1 VTFLTTVSVDLK
13 RRNQRQ
19 RDLVPP
25 ERLAA
30 CNAIVIGTG
39 AIGRQVALQLAAI
52 GIHCMALYDPDQ
64 VKLENLATQG
74 FWESDLGSNKV
85 DAVAKQAKQQFPKLE
100 LHSFAE
106 RFRKSHVLRWS
117 TSRPIAL
124 FCCVDAINT
133 RKLIW
138 EASKDKTQ
146 FFVDGRMAAEVIRVL
161 GSDTPNV
168 DEHYPTTLFASQ
180 EAYAGE
186 CTAKSTIYTANIAAG
201 MMVAQFTR
209 WLRQLPVVREQV
221 FNLLA
226 QELMAS

>member
-1 VTFLTTVSVDLK
+1 MTTVSVDLK

-25 ERLAA
+25 ERLAS

-39 AIGRQVALQLAAI
+39 AIGRNAALQLASL

-64 VKLENLATQG
+64 VKLENIAPQG
-74 FWESDLGSNKV
+74 FWESDVGTNKV
-85 DAVAKQAKQQFPKLE
+85 TAVAKLAKQQFPKLE
-100 LHSFAE
+100 IHTFPE
-106 RFRKSHVLRWS
+106 RFKKSHVLRWS

-124 FCCVDAINT
+124 FCCVDTIDA

-138 EASKDKTQ
+138 DAVKDKCH
-146 FFVDGRMAAEVIRVL
+146 FFADGRMAAEVVRVL
-161 GSDTPNV
+161 ASDSPSA
-168 DEHYPTTLFASQ
+168 DQHYPATLFTAK

-201 MMVAQFTR
+201 LMVSQFTR
-209 WLRQLPVVREQV
+209 WLRRLPVLREQI

-226 QELMAS
+226 QEHMAS